1 MKSFSH
7 HGESV
12 NSDFRIE
19 LRVCG
24 SPFYFLKQAPTRSEG
39 GESAGMGGI
48 KVTSQCHGSGKV
60 NNAASAVNSSISQDL
75 RGLLMIASHWGGMCT
90 QAANAFCGQDLD
102 P

>member
-7 HGESV
+7 HGGSV

-48 KVTSQCHGSGKV
+48 KVDVTAPWQREGKQCG
-60 NNAASAVNSSISQDL
+60 L
-75 RGLLMIASHWGGMCT
+75 RC
-90 QAANAFCGQDLD
+90 
-102 P
+102 